1 MDPLSVSA
9 LVAVL
14 SKVLGSAGDEA
25 GRRLWQSLGGIVRRT
40 FNRQGVAR
48 KELDTL
54 PDTPDAAADDPVVI
68 KRLAAALADEASQ
81 YPTAA
86 SALRQWLE
94 AAAHTLNS
102 NEGVRNAITGP
113 VHGTSIQAR
122 DIHGGIT
129 LHPPPGGSPQQ

>member
-25 GRRLWQSLGGIVRRT
+25 GRKLWQSLGGIIRRT
-40 FNRQGVAR
+40 FNRRGIAR
-48 KELDTL
+48 KELDAL
-54 PDTPDAAADDPVVI
+54 PDTPDAAADDPVAI
-68 KRLAAALADEASQ
+68 KRLAVALADEANQ

-86 SALRQWLE
+86 SVLREWLE
-94 AAAHTLNS
+94 VAAHTMNRS
-102 NEGVRNAITGP
+102 EDVHNAITGP

-129 LHPPPGGSPQQ
+129 LHPSPGGSP